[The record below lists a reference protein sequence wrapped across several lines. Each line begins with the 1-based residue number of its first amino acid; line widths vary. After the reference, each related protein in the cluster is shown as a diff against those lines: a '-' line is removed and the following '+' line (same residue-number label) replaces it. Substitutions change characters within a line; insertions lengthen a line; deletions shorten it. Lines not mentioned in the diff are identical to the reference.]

1 MKENMRENKRDSTKA
16 LVLSLIMPGL
26 GQVYNGE
33 VSKGISLFLM
43 FAFSIPIFS
52 WLAVRGPNFS
62 LWMLVLLGVLV
73 ALGVYALSCVDAFRR
88 AKLTGEDYHLGPYN
102 KSYVYLSMLF
112 FGYFFVL
119 NQLVSYTKDHVVEL
133 YHVPSTSM
141 SPGLEKGDYFFT
153 DRDVN
158 SPGCKRKIKR
168 GDIATFVYPND
179 RTSIYVK
186 RIVGLPGDKIEM
198 TGTDVKVNG
207 QSIVQSSST
216 TRQDH
221 QVLRERADSGEAYE
235 VYWKLNS
242 VGSQFSIS
250 VPDGQVFVLGDNR
263 DEAYD
268 SRKFG
273 TLPLTDVVGI
283 AKQVWFSLAD
293 SGLRIGKWVDV
304 N

>member
-1 MKENMRENKRDSTKA
+1 MKKNKRDSKKA
-16 LVLSLIMPGL
+16 LLFSLIMPGL

-33 VSKGISLFLM
+33 VSKGISLFLI
-43 FAFSIPIFS
+43 FAFSIPAFS
-52 WLAVRGPNFS
+52 WLALNGPNFS
-62 LWMLVLLGVLV
+62 LWILVLLGVLF
-73 ALGVYALSCVDAFRR
+73 ALGVYVLSCTDAFKR
-88 AKLTGEDYHLGPYN
+88 AKVIGESYQLGPYN

-119 NQLVSYTKDHVVEL
+119 SQLVTYTKTNLVEL

-141 SPGLEKGDYFFT
+141 SPGLEKGDYFFV
-153 DRDVN
+153 DKDVN

-179 RTSIYVK
+179 RTTIYVK
-186 RIVGLPGDKIEM
+186 RIIGLPGDKIEM
-198 TGTDVKVNG
+198 SGNDVKVNG
-207 QSIVQSSST
+207 QSITEGSPSSA
-216 TRQDH
+216 QAH
-221 QVLRERADSGEAYE
+221 LVVKEKAESGETYD
-235 VYWKLNS
+235 VYWKP
-242 VGSQFSIS
+242 GSQGTQLSLI

-273 TLPLTDVVGI
+273 TLPLTDINGV
-283 AKQVWFSLAD
+283 AKQIWFSLAD
-293 SGLRIGKWVDV
+293 AGLRIGKWVDA